1 MGKRLLVL
9 GSGGHGKVAQEV
21 ALSILENGKRKYEYV
36 GFLDD
41 LDKNA
46 VGKLDEMEKFK
57 NLYDEVF
64 CGIGNNKKRF
74 ELLRDARQLGF
85 SIATL
90 IHPTAYISS
99 SAVIEEGVIVE
110 PYAIVNTRAVI
121 KKGAIISVG
130 AIADHDVIIGEYAHV
145 NAGSVCMSGS
155 TVKAFEKVD
164 AGEVKRN
171 IQVGE

>member
-9 GSGGHGKVAQEV
+9 GAGGHGRVAQEV
-21 ALSILENGKRKYEYV
+21 ALSIWENGERKYEYV

-46 VGKLDEMEKFK
+46 VGKLGEMKKFK
-57 NLYDEVF
+57 NLYDEIF

-74 ELLRDARQLGF
+74 ELLQDARQIDF
-85 SIATL
+85 PIATL

-110 PYAIVNTRAVI
+110 PYAIVNACTVV
-121 KKGAIISVG
+121 KEGTIISVG
-130 AIADHDVIIGEYAHV
+130 AIADHDVIIGEYAHI
-145 NAGSVCMSGS
+145 NAGAVCMSGS
-155 TVKAFEKVD
+155 IVKAFEKVD
-164 AGEVKRN
+164 SGEVKRN
-171 IQVGE
+171 TYVGD